1 MVATRRV
8 LMLTADRIGP
18 SMAGPA
24 IRATELAGVLAGDG
38 HDVVLA
44 APWIDTAAGTTTA
57 GTTTAGTTT
66 TDTADGLATGPNG
79 VHRVQAWGDDL
90 RPLAANADVVVAMTG
105 VLFEHPWLAG
115 LRSSGV
121 HIVADA
127 YDPVLFEVLAGHT
140 ATAEPER
147 SNRIDDAAARM
158 CDPLR
163 WADLVLCATTS
174 QRHLLLGV
182 LAAQRRLGAA
192 AYDDDP
198 RLGSVVAEVPFGLP
212 ASPPI
217 PPSAGTGPL
226 RGPGGPFGDG
236 DTILLWGGGLWD
248 WLDPVT
254 LVQAVAACG
263 DPSVKVF
270 FMAGA
275 HPTPTVPDMA
285 MAHRARTA
293 AAAAGLD
300 ATGTG
305 QVVFADRWVPYDE
318 RSGYLC
324 DADVGVS
331 LAPDHVETT
340 FAYRTRVLDY
350 LWASLPVLC
359 SSGDDL
365 ASVVE
370 RHGLGVVVPPE
381 DVAAVA
387 RAISVVGEAGWYA
400 DVRTRVASMATTVT
414 WPTVARPLRAFCQ
427 EPRSLLSEPPTPT
440 PVTSGVTRRV
450 LSGVR
455 RRLVQP

>member
-1 MVATRRV
+1 
-8 LMLTADRIGP
+8 MLTADRVGP

-24 IRATELAGVLAGDG
+24 IRASELAGVLAADG

-44 APWIDTAAGTTTA
+44 APWVDGDEPEQSVTPGTSDSSSTPDSS
-57 GTTTAGTTT
+57 GT
-66 TDTADGLATGPNG
+66 G
-79 VHRVQAWGDDL
+79 VRRVQAWGDAL

-105 VLFEHPWLAG
+105 VLFEFPWLAD
-115 LRSSGV
+115 LRASGV

-127 YDPVLFEVLAGHT
+127 YDPVLFEVLAGHAST
-140 ATAEPER
+140 PEPER
-147 SNRIDDAAARM
+147 SNRIADSARRM
-158 CDPLR
+158 CDPLA
-163 WADLVLCATTS
+163 WADLVLCATSS

-182 LAAQRRLGAA
+182 LAAQGRLGAA

-198 RLGSVVAEVPFGLP
+198 RLASVVAEVPFGLP
-212 ASPPI
+212 ASPPT
-217 PPSAGTGPL
+217 PPAAGTGPL
-226 RGPGGPFGDG
+226 RGPQGPFDDT

-254 LVQAVAACG
+254 LVHAVAACD

-270 FMAGA
+270 FMAGD
-275 HPTPTVPDMA
+275 HPTPTVPTMA
-285 MAHRARTA
+285 MAHRARAA

-300 ATGTG
+300 AAGTG

-318 RSGYLC
+318 RAGYLC

-359 SSGDDL
+359 SAGDDL
-365 ASVVE
+365 ADLVD
-370 RHGLGVVVPPE
+370 RHQLGIVVPAG
-381 DVAAVA
+381 DVEAVA
-387 RAISVVGEAGWYA
+387 GAIGGVGEAGWY
-400 DVRTRVASMATTVT
+400 DVVRSRVASMATTVT
-414 WPTVARPLRAFCQ
+414 WPTVAGPLRAFCR
-427 EPRSLLSEPPTPT
+427 EPRTLLPDPPTPSLT
-440 PVTSGVTRRV
+440 PVTPGVTRRV